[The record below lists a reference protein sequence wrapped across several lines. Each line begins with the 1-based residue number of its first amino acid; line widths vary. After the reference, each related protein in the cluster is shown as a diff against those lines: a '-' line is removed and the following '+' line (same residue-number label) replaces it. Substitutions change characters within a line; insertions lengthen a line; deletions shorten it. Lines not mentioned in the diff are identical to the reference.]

1 MNAIQ
6 PSMTVYEITE
16 QHPATIEVFAES
28 GFPKLRDPEL
38 RRAQGRALTVE
49 AAAKLKKLDL
59 EALLGKLRAAA
70 SAEAAGQGDV
80 TLGADA
86 GAELRL
92 LPEGDLR
99 VSGLLPCP
107 VRLPILEALQRE
119 KDRLEREHHLRV
131 GCSLAAAAVGGDA
144 LNAAITAA
152 ESEADLPEIFISA
165 GFESFFDRRTL
176 RRFKD
181 QGVFVDVAPPGQ
193 NRVFGE
199 PGGAQRVYLAGG
211 GRQGHPEQELRDPDH
226 HFTMLGL
233 VPAVFLVNKNLLGS
247 DPAPRTWEDVLHPR
261 FKDRLALP
269 VGDFDLFNGLL
280 LTLAARYGDSAVEAL
295 AQNMLASRHPAE
307 TVGRFSSR
315 QAAQPAVSIIPYFF
329 SKMTMKSQ
337 VLYVTW
343 PEDGAVTSP
352 IFMLV
357 KKSAMPLSGE
367 LARVFLSKQVGE
379 LIAQRGLMPV
389 LNPEVE
395 NKVPDGARFIWL
407 GWERVRELDLGQE
420 IPRLEALFRS
430 RAPAGAL
437 DKKGEGPLGGMA

>member
-1 MNAIQ
+1 MNGSQAIHA
-6 PSMTVYEITE
+6 SMTVFEITE
-16 QHPATIEVFAES
+16 GYPETIEVFVAS

-38 RRAQGRALTVE
+38 RRAQGRALTVA
-49 AAAKLKKLDL
+49 AAAKLRRLDL
-59 EALLGKLRAAA
+59 EELLGRLRAAA
-70 SAEAAGQGDV
+70 ARAAAGAGDV
-80 TLGADA
+80 TLGAES
-86 GAELRL
+86 GAELQL

-119 KDRLEREHHLRV
+119 KDRIERERGLRV

-144 LNAAITAA
+144 LNRAIVAAR
-152 ESEADLPEIFISA
+152 SEADLPEIFISA
-165 GFESFFDRRTL
+165 GFESFFDRRTM

-181 QGVFVDVAPPGQ
+181 QGVFVDLAPPGQ

-199 PGGAQRVYLAGG
+199 LG
-211 GRQGHPEQELRDPDH
+211 LRDPDG
-226 HFTMLGL
+226 HFTMLGM
-233 VPAVFLVNKNLLGS
+233 VPAVFLVNRNLLGD

-261 FKDRLALP
+261 FRGRLVLP
-269 VGDFDLFNGLL
+269 VGDFDLFNGML
-280 LTLAARYGDSAVEAL
+280 LTLAARYGDAAVEAL
-295 AQNMLASRHPAE
+295 AENMLAARHPAE

-329 SKMTMKSQ
+329 SKMTLKSG
-337 VLYVTW
+337 VLSVVW
-343 PEDGAVTSP
+343 PEDGAVVSP

-367 LARVFLSKQVGE
+367 LASVFLGKEVGE

-395 NKVPDGARFIWL
+395 NRVPEGARFLWL
-407 GWERVRELDLGQE
+407 GWERVRELDLGEE
-420 IPRLEALFRS
+420 IPRLERIFRS
-430 RAPAGAL
+430 RAPEGAL
-437 DKKGEGPLGGMA
+437 AAPSASSPAVGGLG

>member
-1 MNAIQ
+1 MSTIQ
-6 PSMTVYEITE
+6 PSMTVFEVTE
-16 QHPATIEVFAES
+16 QHPATIEIFVEH
-28 GFPKLRDPEL
+28 GFPKLRDAAL

-49 AAAKLKKLDL
+49 AAAKLRKLDL

-70 SAEAAGQGDV
+70 RAEAAGQGDV

-152 ESEADLPEIFISA
+152 RSEADLPEIFISA
-165 GFESFFDRRTL
+165 GFESFFDRRAL

-193 NRVFGE
+193 NRVFGDL
-199 PGGAQRVYLAGG
+199 P
-211 GRQGHPEQELRDPDH
+211 LRDPDH

-280 LTLAARYGDSAVEAL
+280 LTLAARYGDSAIEAL
-295 AQNMLASRHPAE
+295 AENMLAAKHPAE

-337 VLYVTW
+337 VLHVTW

-367 LARVFLSKQVGE
+367 LARVFLGKEVGE

-389 LNPEVE
+389 LHPEVE
-395 NKVPDGARFIWL
+395 NRVPEGARFIWL
-407 GWERVRELDLGQE
+407 GWERVRELDLGEE

-430 RAPAGAL
+430 RAPAGTL
-437 DKKGEGPLGGMA
+437 DKQGEGLPLGGLA

>member
-1 MNAIQ
+1 MSAIQPSQPSAIQ
-6 PSMTVYEITE
+6 PSMTVFEITE

-49 AAAKLKKLDL
+49 AAAKLRKLDL
-59 EALLGKLRAAA
+59 EALLGRLRAAA
-70 SAEAAGQGDV
+70 HAEAAGQGDV
-80 TLGADA
+80 TLGTDA

-165 GFESFFDRRTL
+165 GFESFFDRKTL

-193 NRVFGE
+193 NHVFGDL
-199 PGGAQRVYLAGG
+199 P
-211 GRQGHPEQELRDPDH
+211 LRDPDG
-226 HFTMLGL
+226 HFTMLGM

-337 VLYVTW
+337 VLFVTW
-343 PEDGAVTSP
+343 PEDGAVVSP

-367 LARVFLSKQVGE
+367 LARVFLSKEVGE

-389 LNPEVE
+389 LHPEVE

-407 GWERVRELDLGQE
+407 GWERVRELDLGRE
-420 IPRLEALFRS
+420 IPRLEALFRAH
-430 RAPAGAL
+430 APAGAL
-437 DKKGEGPLGGMA
+437 DKKGEGLPQGGMA